1 MYTYSKTMIKY
12 VSVLFLTISC
22 SSNVSGPDGAKVIRI
37 DGKVLIEDNTGKRW
51 DVTHAEEKY
60 GMEPAEFQ
68 FGLGPFAIKPILNPK
83 MLSPGDTG
91 YPLDDETFLVLATEI
106 NKDARAY
113 SIRVMSIH
121 EIADE
126 VFADAHVAVA
136 Y

>member
-1 MYTYSKTMIKY
+1 MYYLLKTTLTLIFI
-12 VSVLFLTISC
+12 VLFSFGC
-22 SSNVSGPDGAKVIRI
+22 SSDVSGPDGAKVIRT

-51 DVTHAEEKY
+51 DVTHAEAKY

-83 MLSPGDTG
+83 MLSPGDPG
-91 YPLDDETFLVLATEI
+91 YPFDNETFLVLATQI
-106 NKDARAY
+106 NNDSRAY
-113 SIRVMSIH
+113 SIRVMSYH

-126 VFADAHVAVA
+126 KFADVHVAVA